1 MVAFEVYVNK
11 VKVCTAG
18 LGELESIVAFLA
30 CGVNQDG
37 RPDER
42 RIRFTVGGVG
52 DKKVY
57 EWVRYEMQVGNRVE
71 IRIVNTSKTDEPKQ
85 LSCPGG
91 SCAT

>member
-18 LGELESIVAFLA
+18 MGELEGIFASLI
-30 CGVNQDG
+30 CSVNQDR

-42 RIRFTVGGVG
+42 KIHFSVSGLG

-57 EWVRYEMQVGNRVE
+57 NWVRYEMQVGNRVE
-71 IRIVNTSKTDEPKQ
+71 IRIVNTSRTDEPTE
-85 LSCPGG
+85 LGCSGG
-91 SCAT
+91 SCGT